1 MTTKAFN
8 QYISMY
14 MAEHPISDALRVK
27 YQIQETFATMTSIPT
42 LHIDNIFPSDN
53 NIVLS
58 IHPFMVNELVKEHS
72 HDFFELIYLSKGTC
86 QQTIEQKICNIS
98 EGDIYLLNPNISHSV
113 SVGTEQDL
121 LFNIMIKPELFNA
134 FFLYSIEGTDLIRTF
149 FVNSLFT
156 ATQEKSYL
164 YFPRSENNVCSTLIQ
179 QLILELLEK
188 KLGYQKAA
196 ENYLALLFTEL
207 TRTWQR
213 QIDRNVQEM
222 NRNEGQITEIINYIN
237 THKNNVTLNSVAD
250 HFHYHPK
257 YLSSLIRKYTNRS
270 FSDILK
276 DAKLQEICYYL
287 KYTNLIID
295 EIAEKAGYSDRSY
308 FNRMFK
314 KSFHMTPVQYRE
326 LNKIKKQTQFV

>member
-1 MTTKAFN
+1 MTSKAFN

-14 MAEHPISDALRVK
+14 MKDHPFPDSKR
-27 YQIQETFATMTSIPT
+27 IQKQTIETFSNPVAIPV
-42 LHIDNIFPSDN
+42 LHIDDIFPSEN

-58 IHPFMVNELVKEHS
+58 IHPYMVNELVKEHS
-72 HDFFELIYLSKGTC
+72 HDFFELIYLSRGNC
-86 QQTIEQKICNIS
+86 HQTIEGMTHDIS
-98 EGDIYLLNPNISHSV
+98 EGDIYLLNPNVSHSV
-113 SVGTEQDL
+113 SVSSEDDL
-121 LFNIMIKPELFNA
+121 LFNIMIKPELFHA
-134 FFLYSIEGTDLIRTF
+134 FFLYSIEDNDMIRNF
-149 FVNSLFT
+149 FVNSLFA
-156 ATQEKSYL
+156 ATKEKSFL
-164 YFPRSENNVCSTLIQ
+164 SFPKSENTSCSTLIH
-179 QLILELLEK
+179 QLILELVER

-213 QIDRNVQEM
+213 QVDKETQELTGTEHQM
-222 NRNEGQITEIINYIN
+222 TEIIDYIN
-237 THKNNVTLNSVAD
+237 ANKNDVTLNSVAE

-287 KYTNLIID
+287 KYTELAID
-295 EIAEKAGYSDRSY
+295 EILEKAGYNDRSY

-314 KSFHMTPVQYRE
+314 KSFQMTPAQYR
-326 LNKIKKQTQFV
+326 KKFHS